1 MSNNDEEIISGEIYD
16 EKTGEK
22 VAKGVAFKDFLRF
35 LVKTSAPMNRL
46 VKLIIYL
53 SPLLLLIAFLVC
65 GGCIHTGL
73 GVNNINGWQAFYP
86 LLILIPVPRETFV
99 AIKTKQWSRIPIL
112 FIVLSIY
119 LFIGMWLG
127 IWHPTWVM
135 LFAAPIYYQ
144 GAKFIERYFDY
155 EALGREL
162 AFDSYGDEEVSAGE
176 YFCGDE
182 DASDTEIGES
192 YVAEIGIEGVSHPEY
207 YFDFEEYG
215 RMYAANTTSDFTS
228 GGFVEAL

>member
-1 MSNNDEEIISGEIYD
+1 MGVEFKAFVTNLGKYNEGDLVGEWVNFPIDEDEFDAILERIGIDAEYEEWFVTDYDCDLEAFDWQELGEYPSYESLQEFGLLLDEITDVEAVNNAYEYTGNLQEAIDGIDSGD
-16 EKTGEK
+16 
-22 VAKGVAFKDFLRF
+22 
-35 LVKTSAPMNRL
+35 
-46 VKLIIYL
+46 IIYL
-53 SPLLLLIAFLVC
+53 SGISSDRELGEYIIEEMDGGVENMPLS
-65 GGCIHTGL
+65 
-73 GVNNINGWQAFYP
+73 
-86 LLILIPVPRETFV
+86 E
-99 AIKTKQWSRIPIL
+99 
-112 FIVLSIY
+112 
-119 LFIGMWLG
+119 
-127 IWHPTWVM
+127 
-135 LFAAPIYYQ
+135 
-144 GAKFIERYFDY
+144 IERYFDY

-182 DASDTEIGES
+182 DASDTEIGEA